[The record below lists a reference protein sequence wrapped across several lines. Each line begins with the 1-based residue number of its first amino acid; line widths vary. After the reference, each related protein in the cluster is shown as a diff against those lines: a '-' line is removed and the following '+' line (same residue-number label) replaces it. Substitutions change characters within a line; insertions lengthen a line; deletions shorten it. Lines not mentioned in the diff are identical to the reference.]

1 MGSHDSTSLG
11 IDDNRLIHSR
21 EVGRLAA
28 RLASDVFGW
37 NKTRC
42 QQMFLLGLVH
52 DCGYGFVD
60 DPLDH
65 PIAGSAVLKEAGY
78 SYWREVRWH
87 GMPCAPY
94 YSDELLVLNIAD
106 MLVSKGGERIP
117 LSQRLDDIGRRY
129 GLDSEQLVQAKRLAC
144 EIDCSL
150 KLRRIDLGELQKL
163 WDFRDACI

>member
-1 MGSHDSTSLG
+1 M
-11 IDDNRLIHSR
+11 
-21 EVGRLAA
+21 
-28 RLASDVFGW
+28 
-37 NKTRC
+37 
-42 QQMFLLGLVH
+42 
-52 DCGYGFVD
+52 
-60 DPLDH
+60 
-65 PIAGSAVLKEAGY
+65 KEAGY